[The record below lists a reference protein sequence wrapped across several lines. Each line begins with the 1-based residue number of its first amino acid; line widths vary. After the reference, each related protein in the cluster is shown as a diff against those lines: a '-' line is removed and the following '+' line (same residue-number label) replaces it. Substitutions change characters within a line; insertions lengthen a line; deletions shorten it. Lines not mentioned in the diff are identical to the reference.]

1 MSLLAQKIAELVDE
15 ARLTP
20 KVPTLFRDYIDGEL
34 WKIIVTYDDGEVP
47 RFDIRVVY
55 RDTL

>member
-15 ARLTP
+15 ARLTQN
-20 KVPTLFRDYIDGEL
+20 VPVLFRDYIDGEL
-34 WKIIVTYDDGEVP
+34 WKIIITYDDNDIP
-47 RFDIRVVY
+47 QFSIRVIR

>member
-15 ARLTP
+15 AMLTP
-20 KVPTLFRDYIDGEL
+20 NVPILFRDYIDGEL
-34 WKIIVTYDDGEVP
+34 WKIIITYDGNDISQ
-47 RFDIRVVY
+47 FIIRVIR

>member
-20 KVPTLFRDYIDGEL
+20 NVPVLFRDYIDGEL
-34 WKIIVTYDDGEVP
+34 WKIIVTYDDDEVP
-47 RFDIRVVY
+47 HFDIRVVN

>member
-15 ARLTP
+15 AMLTP
-20 KVPTLFRDYIDGEL
+20 DVPILFRDYIDNEL
-34 WKIIVTYDDGEVP
+34 WKIIITYDTNDIP
-47 RFDIRVVY
+47 QFNIRVVR

>member
-15 ARLTP
+15 AIAAPETP
-20 KVPTLFRDYIDGEL
+20 IMFRDYIEDEL
-34 WKIIVTYDDGEVP
+34 WKIIITYDNVEGTQ
-47 RFDIRVVY
+47 FIIRAVR

>member
-20 KVPTLFRDYIDGEL
+20 KVPVLFRDYIDGEL
-34 WKIIVTYDDGEVP
+34 WKIIIIYDEDATP
-47 RFDIRVVY
+47 RFNVKVVR